1 MHICHAPGDMA
12 NVQLTEQCIC
22 TAQQGMLLGFVLHPD
37 AAFHMWHMPS
47 GASHKLMSVVQMLHN
62 LACFLDSGH
71 QGK

>member
-1 MHICHAPGDMA
+1 MPHETWQ

-22 TAQQGMLLGFVLHPD
+22 TAQPGRVCIGVVMHAD
-37 AAFHMWHMPS
+37 AAFHMMHVPS
-47 GASHKLMSVVQMLHN
+47 SAIHKLMSVVQMLHN